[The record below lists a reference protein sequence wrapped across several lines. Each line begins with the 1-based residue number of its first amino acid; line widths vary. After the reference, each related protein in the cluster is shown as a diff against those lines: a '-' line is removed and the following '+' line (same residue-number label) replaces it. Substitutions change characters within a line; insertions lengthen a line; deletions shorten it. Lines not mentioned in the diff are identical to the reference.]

1 MNHFLRIADRLGFVS
16 LFSSIWTW
24 MTQQFMN
31 VDWNDT
37 FMLISSFLGVVWL
50 VMRIYDQSII
60 TSQRKKEDNTKR

>member
-1 MNHFLRIADRLGFVS
+1 
-16 LFSSIWTW
+16 
-24 MTQQFMN
+24 MN